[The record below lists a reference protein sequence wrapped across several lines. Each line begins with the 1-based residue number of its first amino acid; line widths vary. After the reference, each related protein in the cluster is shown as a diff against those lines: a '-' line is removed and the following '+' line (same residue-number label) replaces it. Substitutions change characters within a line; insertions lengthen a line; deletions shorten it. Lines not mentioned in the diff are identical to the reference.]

1 MNITEAQKN
10 FMVESL
16 VKDLSM
22 CVMDDYHT
30 DMEEALSAV
39 INSDTY
45 RLLECPETGLFY
57 QSGRY
62 VYSFLQNELNCGR
75 AM

>member
-1 MNITEAQKN
+1 MNITEEQKK

-16 VKDLSM
+16 VKDLSIW
-22 CVMDDYHT
+22 VMNDYHT
-30 DMEEALSAV
+30 DMEEALSIV

-45 RLLECPETGLFY
+45 SLLERSDTGLYY

-62 VYSFLQNELNCGR
+62 VYSFLQNELNFGKV
-75 AM
+75 M

>member
-16 VKDLSM
+16 VKDM
-22 CVMDDYHT
+22 AIWVMNDYNT
-30 DMEEALSAV
+30 DMEDALSSV

-45 RLLECPETGLFY
+45 RLLESPDTGLFY

-75 AM
+75 VM